1 MPPPN
6 DGLVEVLGDGGVSI
20 EVIQDGIFYAPL
32 CATQV
37 HCVIEELIHGE
48 SEYIPYEPQVVVSL
62 GLLILNF
69 FCCLRPLVCY

>member
-6 DGLVEVLGDGGVSI
+6 DGFVEVLGERGISI
-20 EVIQDGIFYAPL
+20 EVIQDSIFYAPL

-48 SEYIPYEPQVVVSL
+48 SEYVPNEPQVVVSL
-62 GLLILNF
+62 SLLILKF
-69 FCCLRPLVCY
+69 FGGLCLLVCY